1 MPEKTEQNLQQA
13 RGKGHSLYLPLVL
26 FVLLLDPER
35 VCPLHFAAGKVND
48 ARVDALMAI
57 AMPHWC

>member
-1 MPEKTEQNLQQA
+1 LPEKTEQNLQQA
-13 RGKGHSLYLPLVL
+13 RGKGKGLDSAPCVVL
-26 FVLLLDPER
+26 LLLDPER

>member
-1 MPEKTEQNLQQA
+1 
-13 RGKGHSLYLPLVL
+13 
-26 FVLLLDPER
+26 
-35 VCPLHFAAGKVND
+35 LHFAAGKVND